1 MFPSVGD
8 WGAHNTRTLTMAKGK
23 GSVGLL
29 AIPN

>member
-8 WGAHNTRTLTMAKGK
+8 WGADNILTMAQGK

-29 AIPN
+29 AFPN